1 MQALDKTTRF
11 KGNLYD
17 TTISSDL
24 VVTIFDMN
32 SQPQR
37 IALNSFNKSTIT
49 FGREAGNDIVLKSNI
64 VSREHGRFSLRGSQW
79 YIEDKS
85 AYLESG
91 STNGL
96 IFNDSSIAAKP
107 VYDGD
112 IIRID
117 DGVETTS
124 DGVLLIFSSADS
136 RSVWNAF
143 QIPGSGGFTI
153 GRDSECDIVLPHI
166 SVSKCHAKIVKENDG
181 FYIIDNGSTNGVVI
195 NNNALSGKVRLHEKD
210 VITITN
216 SKLVFTSTTVYYCSL
231 ADGISVDASNIVI
244 YRGKGQK
251 RNVTC
256 NNASLNVK
264 PGELVAFV
272 GGSGAGKSTL
282 MNAISGYLPPDS
294 GVVYINGIDLYQN
307 FDSLKRVIG
316 YVPQSDI
323 VYDNLT
329 LLDMLKYTAKL
340 RLPNDT
346 SDQERDIAI
355 ERAVNLV
362 ELSEFKNHFIKT
374 LSGGQRKRASIA
386 VELLSDPN
394 LLFLDEPSSGL
405 DPETERS
412 LMTSLRGMANS
423 GKTIMLVTHSTLQ
436 LKMCDKIVFMGK
448 GGNLCF
454 CGSYEDALAFFG
466 VSDIIDI
473 YRLIT
478 EDAEKWRN
486 KYDLL
491 AGSQNTCRNSTG
503 KIGLNKKRNGFQLP
517 VLCSRYAKLIL
528 NDRQRLILMFV
539 QAPILALLISLVA
552 NGQQF
557 AQYEMTKSL
566 LFALACCAFWLGML
580 NSIQEICKERN
591 IIKREYMTGLS
602 LGSYIVSKILVLSA
616 VCLIQSILIVSV
628 FALAVGLPDKGIQLN
643 PFIELFITTFLT
655 ALSAAATGLFI
666 SSFFT
671 NADKAA
677 SVAPLMLMPQ
687 ILFSGLI
694 FKLSGATELI
704 SWFAVCRWSM
714 EGYGTTSDLNNLELR
729 LQQEGVMIPHESESF
744 YEFTSSH
751 ILISWGIL
759 AAFCVGFLVL
769 TRVIMLNIS
778 RQKS

>member
-1 MQALDKTTRF
+1 MDVLDKTTRF
-11 KGNLYD
+11 KGTIYN

-24 VVTIFDMN
+24 VVTVFDMN
-32 SQPQR
+32 AQPQR
-37 IALNSFNKSTIT
+37 IALNSFNKSTVT
-49 FGREAGNDIVLKSNI
+49 FGRETGNDIVLKSNI
-64 VSREHGRFSLRGSQW
+64 VSREHGRFSLRGGRW

-85 AYLESG
+85 SYSDSG
-91 STNGL
+91 SKNGL
-96 IFNDSSIAAKP
+96 IFNDSLIASKP

-112 IIRID
+112 FIRID

-124 DGVLLIFSSADS
+124 DGVLLFFSSAGS

-143 QIPGSGGFTI
+143 QIPQSGSFTI
-153 GRDSECDIVLPHI
+153 GRGSECDIIFPHI

-181 FYIIDNGSTNGVVI
+181 FYITDNGSTNGVVI
-195 NNNALSGKVRLHEKD
+195 NNKALSGKARLHEKD

-216 SKLVFTSTTVYYCSL
+216 SKLVFTSTAVYYCSF
-231 ADGISVDASNIVI
+231 AEGISVDASNIVI

-251 RNVTC
+251 RKLTC
-256 NNASLNVK
+256 NNASLSVK

-272 GGSGAGKSTL
+272 GGSGAGKSTI

-294 GVVYINGIDLYQN
+294 GEVYINGIDLYQN

-323 VYDNLT
+323 VYDNLS
-329 LLDMLKYTAKL
+329 LYDMLKYTAKL
-340 RLPNDT
+340 RLPKDT
-346 SDQERDIAI
+346 SDQEREFAI
-355 ERAVNLV
+355 ERAISLV
-362 ELSEFKNHFIKT
+362 ELSEFKSHFIKT

-412 LMTSLRGMANS
+412 LMASLRSMANS

-448 GGNLCF
+448 GGNMCF
-454 CGSYEDALAFFG
+454 CGSYENALAFFG
-466 VSDIIDI
+466 VSDVIDI

-478 EDAEKWRN
+478 EDAEKWRDEFN
-486 KYDLL
+486 LTI
-491 AGSQNTCRNSTG
+491 GGRNTCGNSNV
-503 KIGLNKKRNGFQLP
+503 KINSVKKRNGFQLP
-517 VLCSRYAKLIL
+517 VLCSRYAKLIV
-528 NDRQRLILMFV
+528 NDRQRLVLMFV

-602 LGSYIVSKILVLSA
+602 IGSYIISKILVLSV
-616 VCLIQSILIVSV
+616 VCMIQSILIVSA
-628 FALAVGLPDKGIQLN
+628 FALTVGLPNEGILFN
-643 PFIELFITTFLT
+643 SFFELLITTFLT
-655 ALSAAATGLFI
+655 AVSAAATGLFI

-671 NADKAA
+671 NPDKAA

-694 FKLSGATELI
+694 FKLSGATEFI

-714 EGYGTTSDLNNLELR
+714 EGYGTTADLNNLELR

-744 YEFTSSH
+744 YEFTTTH
-751 ILISWGIL
+751 ILTSWGIL
-759 AAFCVGFLVL
+759 VAFCIGFLVL
-769 TRVIMLNIS
+769 TRIVLINIS
-778 RQKS
+778 KQKS